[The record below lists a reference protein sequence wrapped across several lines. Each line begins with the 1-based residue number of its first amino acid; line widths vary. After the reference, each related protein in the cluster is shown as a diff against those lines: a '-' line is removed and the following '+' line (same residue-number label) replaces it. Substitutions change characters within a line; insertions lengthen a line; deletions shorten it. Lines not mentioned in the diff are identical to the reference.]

1 MEGWREGKEGRRNGW
16 MEGWLD
22 KQTNGWVEGWSEG
35 GNEGWVGESEQFN
48 GSILTL

>member
-1 MEGWREGKEGRRNGW
+1 
-16 MEGWLD
+16 
-22 KQTNGWVEGWSEG
+22 VEGWSEG